1 MQPPG
6 GAPARYS
13 ERLTFEQAIRRIKAT
28 REITSGGWLTKRCPL
43 VVGGGRVVIIQMQVT
58 LRQGETFDSLLKRFR
73 SSVAKHGIISDYKRH
88 QSFVSKSQKLRAKIQ
103 RAQRKRML
111 KAARRAS

>member
-1 MQPPG
+1 MKEVRG
-6 GAPARYS
+6 IVGRNG
-13 ERLTFEQAIRRIKAT
+13 AT
-28 REITSGGWLTKRCPL
+28 RWFAPSIGDGM
-43 VVGGGRVVIIQMQVT
+43 VVINSMQVT

-73 SSVAKHGIISDYKRH
+73 SAVAKHGIISDYKRH

-111 KAARRAS
+111 KAARRAA